1 MERAILCALWGL
13 GNFGEQHFPPSLTAF
28 LLRSVWNWWYIFYSE
43 LTTRNKHF
51 EWLHQGLAHMCTLLP
66 AYSVSDRFASWK
78 CKWMLLKKWVW
89 DYWKKPSFSVPLDSC
104 VHQWEHACVNQSC
117 VGSKALVERSA
128 GKSIWCHRS
137 SKTLAKNEV
146 LFICKGVNSWAG
158 IMPDFVS
165 SKWIFKNPVDHSHKC
180 AREIRGIQQCVLPV
194 YSVCQVTPIL
204 YVMSKT

>member
-1 MERAILCALWGL
+1 MERAILGALLGL
-13 GNFGEQHFPPSLTAF
+13 DNFGKQHFPPPLKAF

-51 EWLHQGLAHMCTLLP
+51 DWLHQGLAHMCTLLP

-78 CKWMLLKKWVW
+78 CKWMLLKINGFETIGKTLFLCALNLIPVSISENMHVW
-89 DYWKKPSFSVPLDSC
+89 TSPVS
-104 VHQWEHACVNQSC
+104 A
-117 VGSKALVERSA
+117 ARSA

-165 SKWIFKNPVDHSHKC
+165 SKWIF
-180 AREIRGIQQCVLPV
+180 
-194 YSVCQVTPIL
+194 
-204 YVMSKT
+204 